1 MDCQTFRQGC
11 CGCCVNM
18 RWRQGRVT
26 DFLTANTAAAA
37 RLIPP
42 DRQPRYRDLVRLHL
56 ARGGLLDHLLA
67 CWLAPLTLGLSA
79 LLWKRLFG
87 SCRFAGFIDSAG
99 QRVGCLIHPSRLGGA
114 KDLRRHAFPLVPTLG
129 CDRNLICPMLAQ
141 HSMPPET
148 GWPEA
153 SRAGAASLRQR
164 RAKTKRRNAG

>member
-1 MDCQTFRQGC
+1 
-11 CGCCVNM
+11 M
-18 RWRQGRVT
+18 RWSPERIAS
-26 DFLTANTAAAA
+26 FLTANTRVAN
-37 RLIPP
+37 RLLPTDKPP
-42 DRQPRYRDLVRLHL
+42 RHRDLVRLHL
-56 ARGGLLDHLLA
+56 ARGGLLDLLLA
-67 CWLAPLTLGLSA
+67 CWLVPLTLGLSA
-79 LLWKRLFG
+79 WLWKRFCG
-87 SCRFAGFIDSAG
+87 SCRFAGFINLDG
-99 QRVGCLIHPSRLGGA
+99 QRVGCLIHPLRLGGA